1 MAVPD
6 PESGCG
12 WVEALAARRGEIWG
26 LAELL
31 MVPVLLNA
39 T

>member
-1 MAVPD
+1 
-6 PESGCG
+6 
-12 WVEALAARRGEIWG
+12 VEALAARRGEIWG